1 MATETQSSQVA
12 GETGAPVPRHL
23 KWVAI
28 GAAAA
33 AGVVV
38 IAGLLERANAARE
51 VKGWT
56 EMAAIPTVAYVT
68 PAGSDASS
76 SLSLPGTLQPMN
88 DAQLFARVPGYV
100 HGWYK
105 DIGAKVQKGDLL
117 AIIDTPELD
126 QQIAQARADLA
137 NASSAKAV
145 SQTTA
150 NRWKSLLSADAVSKQ
165 EAEEKA
171 GDLATKTAQAAA
183 AKANLDRL
191 LATKSFSRIVAPFAG
206 VVTSRTAEVGALANT
221 NGAGPPLFT
230 VADVRSV
237 RVLVHVPQAYSAKIK
252 RGLHAELTLPEYPGQ
267 TFPAVVDTTSDAISQ
282 QSGTLLVQLVATN
295 REGRL
300 KPGSFVQAKLA
311 LPGGSTSAQRLPAT
325 TLIFRAKG
333 LQVATIGADSHI
345 HLRPVVI
352 VQDDGAQVEIASTFA
367 PGDRVVDNPPDSLA
381 EGDLVRIAGTRAAT
395 QAGAG
400 HEAR

>member
-1 MATETQSSQVA
+1 MAIEPQSSKAA
-12 GETGAPVPRHL
+12 GGAGVDLPRGL
-23 KWVAI
+23 KWWAI

-38 IAGLLERANAARE
+38 IAGLIERANAARE

-56 EMAAIPTVAYVT
+56 EMAAIPTVAYVS
-68 PAGSDASS
+68 PAGADASAA
-76 SLSLPGTLQPMN
+76 LSLPGTLQPLN
-88 DAQLFARVPGYV
+88 EAQLFARVPGYV

-117 AIIDTPELD
+117 ATIDTPELD

-137 NASSAKAV
+137 NASAAKAV

-171 GDLATKTAQAAA
+171 GDLATKTALTAA

-221 NGAGPPLFT
+221 NGAGAPLFT

-237 RVLVHVPQAYSAKIK
+237 RALVRVPQAYSAKIK
-252 RGLHAELTLPEYPGQ
+252 PGMRAELTLPEYPGR
-267 TFPAVVDTTSDAISQ
+267 TFHAVLETTSGAISQ

-295 REGRL
+295 REGQL

-311 LPGGSTSAQRLPAT
+311 LPSGSASTQRLPAT
-325 TLIFRAKG
+325 ALIFRAKG

-345 HLRPVVI
+345 HLRPIVI

-381 EGDLVRIAGTRAAT
+381 EGDLVRVAGTHAAAR
-395 QAGAG
+395 AGAS
-400 HEAR
+400 HVAR